1 MQKEIKDLLIHDT
14 WEPVARSSVP
24 SGRKVTKSKWVYTIK
39 YNRDGSIERF
49 KSRFVACGYSQV
61 EGQDFTHSFSA
72 TMRSTSFRTLLAEA
86 RSIRRDQRLHAVGD

>member
-39 YNRDGSIERF
+39 YNRDGSHAANPRHCT
-49 KSRFVACGYSQV
+49 VVQCN
-61 EGQDFTHSFSA
+61 
-72 TMRSTSFRTLLAEA
+72 RT
-86 RSIRRDQRLHAVGD
+86 